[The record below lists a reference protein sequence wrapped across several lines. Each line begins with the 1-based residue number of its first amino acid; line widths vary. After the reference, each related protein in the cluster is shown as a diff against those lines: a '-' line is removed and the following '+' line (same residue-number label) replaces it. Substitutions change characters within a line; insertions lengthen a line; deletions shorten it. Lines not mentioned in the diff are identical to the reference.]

1 MIGTN
6 NLTFKL
12 FNFLGAPVKLNLLF
26 LILFAI
32 MPISYAISV
41 FIAVMIHEMAHAFVA
56 HKKGYNVYGIE
67 IGLFSGAASMDS
79 NMHQADSIPITAAGP
94 LSNLLLLG
102 LVIPFTSISESG
114 IGSPYMDHFAYV
126 NLFLFLFNILPI
138 YPMDGGQILRDFLM
152 LKGRKFGIDRRKA
165 FDVSAWVSLVT
176 SILLVGFSLFTG
188 YLFMAIFG
196 GYFGYLALKD
206 LGYIK

>member
-1 MIGTN
+1 MIGNN

-79 NMHQADSIPITAAGP
+79 NMHPSDSIPITAAGP
-94 LSNLLLLG
+94 ISNLLLLG
-102 LVIPFTSISESG
+102 LSVAFIPYHIYIE
-114 IGSPYMDHFAYV
+114 HFSYV
-126 NLFLFLFNILPI
+126 NLFLFVFNILPI
-138 YPMDGGQILRDFLM
+138 YPMDGGQIVRDFLM
-152 LKGRKFGIDRRKA
+152 TKGKKLFGIDRRQG
-165 FDVSAWVSLVT
+165 FTISVIISLVT
-176 SILLVGFSLFTG
+176 SMLLLGFSVLTG
-188 YLFMAIFG
+188 YLFMAIFA
-196 GYFGYLALKD
+196 GYFGYLSLKD
-206 LGYIK
+206 LNYIK

>member
-1 MIGTN
+1 MIGSN

-32 MPISYAISV
+32 MPISYAVSI
-41 FIAVMIHEMAHAFVA
+41 FIAVMVHEMSHAFVA
-56 HKKGYNVYGIE
+56 DKKGYRVYGIE

-79 NMHQADSIPITAAGP
+79 NMHQSDSIPITAAGP

-102 LVIPFTSISESG
+102 LSTAFT
-114 IGSPYMDHFAYV
+114 PYHIYIEHFAYV
-126 NLFLFLFNILPI
+126 NLFLFIFNILPI
-138 YPMDGGQILRDFLM
+138 YPMDGGQILRDLLM
-152 LKGRKFGIDRRKA
+152 LKSRKLGITRQKA
-165 FDVSAWVSLVT
+165 FEISALISLIT
-176 SILLVGFSLFTG
+176 SVFLIIFSFIGG

-206 LGYIK
+206 LKYIK

>member
-1 MIGTN
+1 MIGNNN

-32 MPISYAISV
+32 MPISYAISI

-79 NMHQADSIPITAAGP
+79 NMHPSDSIPITAAGP
-94 LSNLLLLG
+94 LSNLLLMCLSYP
-102 LVIPFTSISESG
+102 LASI
-114 IGSPYMDHFAYV
+114 IDQPYLIHFAYV
-126 NLFLFLFNILPI
+126 NLFLFVFNVLPI
-138 YPMDGGQILRDFLM
+138 YPMDGGQIIRDFLM
-152 LKGRKFGIDRRKA
+152 TKGRKLFGIDRRKG
-165 FDVSAWVSLVT
+165 FTISTWISLVT
-176 SILLVGFSLFTG
+176 SILLVAVSMILG

>member
-1 MIGTN
+1 MISN

-32 MPISYAISV
+32 MPISYAISI
-41 FIAVMIHEMAHAFVA
+41 FIAVMVHEMAHAFVA
-56 HKKGYNVYGIE
+56 DKKGYRVYGIE
-67 IGLFSGAASMDS
+67 IGLFSGSASMDS
-79 NMHQADSIPITAAGP
+79 NMHQSDSIPITAAGP

-102 LVIPFTSISESG
+102 LSTAFT
-114 IGSPYMDHFAYV
+114 PYHIYIEHFAYV
-126 NLFLFLFNILPI
+126 NLFLFIFNILPI
-138 YPMDGGQILRDFLM
+138 YPMDGGQILRDLLM
-152 LKGRKFGIDRRKA
+152 LKSRKLGITRQKA
-165 FDVSAWVSLVT
+165 FEISALISLIT
-176 SILLVGFSLFTG
+176 SVFLIIFSFIGG

-206 LGYIK
+206 LKYIK

>member
-32 MPISYAISV
+32 MPISYAISI
-41 FIAVMIHEMAHAFVA
+41 FIAVMIHEMAHAYVA
-56 HKKGYNVYGIE
+56 NKKGYRVYGIE

-79 NMHQADSIPITAAGP
+79 NMHRSDAIPITAAGP

-102 LVIPFTSISESG
+102 LSAAFIPYHIHIE
-114 IGSPYMDHFAYV
+114 HFAYV
-126 NLFLFLFNILPI
+126 NLFLFIFNTLPI

-152 LKGRKFGIDRRKA
+152 LKSRKLGIDRYKG
-165 FDVSAWVSLVT
+165 FTISAWVSLIT
-176 SILLVGFSLFTG
+176 SILLVAVSMIYG

-206 LGYIK
+206 LKLIK

>member
-1 MIGTN
+1 MIGSN

-32 MPISYAISV
+32 MPISYAVSI
-41 FIAVMIHEMAHAFVA
+41 FIAVMVHEMAHAFVA
-56 HKKGYNVYGIE
+56 DKKGYRVYGIE

-79 NMHQADSIPITAAGP
+79 NMHQSDSIPITAAGP

-102 LVIPFTSISESG
+102 LSTAFT
-114 IGSPYMDHFAYV
+114 PYHIYIEHFAYV
-126 NLFLFLFNILPI
+126 NLFLFIFNILPI
-138 YPMDGGQILRDFLM
+138 YPMDGGQILRDLLM
-152 LKGRKFGIDRRKA
+152 LKSRKLGITRQKA
-165 FDVSAWVSLVT
+165 FEISALISLIT
-176 SILLVGFSLFTG
+176 SVFLIIFSLIGG

-206 LGYIK
+206 LKYIK